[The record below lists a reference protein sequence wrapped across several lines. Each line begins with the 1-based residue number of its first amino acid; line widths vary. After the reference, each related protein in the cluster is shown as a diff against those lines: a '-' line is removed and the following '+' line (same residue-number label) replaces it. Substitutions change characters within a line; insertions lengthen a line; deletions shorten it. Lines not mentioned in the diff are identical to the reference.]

1 MKKDVL
7 VVTTGLLSLSLAG
20 CNGSSNDT
28 VEPSV
33 GDGWA
38 LVWSDEFDGA
48 EIDSEK
54 WNHEKNCWGGG
65 NAEQQCYVDDA
76 KNSFVQDGKLTIRV
90 IKGDTT
96 GPDSVE
102 GSDGYG
108 ETLTTLPYSSARL
121 RTMNNG
127 DWKYGRFEVR
137 AKLPL
142 GQGTWPAI
150 WMLPTDYV
158 YGGWAA
164 SGEIDIMEAVNLG
177 TTYQHEGVEK
187 RENRVHGTLH
197 YGKAWPNNVY
207 SGEEYDFGDENISP
221 ADDFHTYAI
230 EWEQG
235 EIRWYVDD
243 VHYATQTSE
252 GWWSHYQDD
261 DGNWISGTDDAPY
274 NQKFHLIL
282 NLAMGGSWP
291 SSVNDGGIDETIE
304 QAEMQVDY
312 VRIYQC
318 SVDPE
323 TGKGCA
329 TPASGDAVTNEGV
342 EEPDFPKEV
351 DLSAMSLPL
360 FANGDLLDGFNLNGW
375 DDSNNDTRTIADNLI
390 NISIIDNGNAY
401 IESLNG
407 ALDMADFIDG
417 ELSFDLNLVS
427 GNASALSVKMDSGYP
442 ALAPIDIPFAQLPA
456 VDEWKSF
463 TFPVNDFIAAGTNG
477 FSINGVS
484 NPVVFE
490 PVNNVDLAFK
500 VDNLIFTKPLV
511 IAADSIV
518 EGFILDGYTAD
529 APDSRNF
536 SDGMLDAQF
545 SGAGNLFFTA
555 ESALDMSRYANWVLK
570 FDINI
575 VDLGSNSDVLI
586 KMDSGWPNVSDI
598 ALADSPQG
606 LLADGQWH
614 TYAIPVID
622 FIAAE
627 NRFSPGSQFDVN
639 SVTNP
644 FVLEGLGGEN
654 LHVKLRNI
662 RFVAP

>member
-7 VVTTGLLSLSLAG
+7 VVTSGLLSLALFG
-20 CNGSSNDT
+20 CNSSSSDT
-28 VEPSV
+28 VKPNAGE
-33 GDGWA
+33 GWS
-38 LVWSDEFDGA
+38 LVWSDEFDGS

-54 WNHEKNCWGGG
+54 WSHEKNCWGGG
-65 NAEQQCYVDDA
+65 NAEQQCYVDEV
-76 KNSFVQDGKLTIRV
+76 KNSFIQDGKLTIRV

-102 GSDGYG
+102 GSEGYG

-121 RTMNNG
+121 RTMNKG

-137 AKLPL
+137 AKLPQ

-177 TTYQHEGVEK
+177 TTYQHNGVTK
-187 RENRVHGTLH
+187 PENRVHGTLH

-207 SGEEYDFGDENISP
+207 SGEEYDFGDENMSP
-221 ADDFHTYAI
+221 VDDFHTYAI

-252 GWWSHYQDD
+252 GWWSHYQDE
-261 DGNWISGTDDAPY
+261 DGNWVSGADDAPY

-291 SSVNDGGIDETIE
+291 TSVNDGGIDSTIE
-304 QAEMQVDY
+304 QAEMQVDF
-312 VRIYQC
+312 VRVYQC
-318 SVDPE
+318 SVNPD

-329 TPASGDAVTNEGV
+329 TPISESAVKNEGV
-342 EEPDFPKEV
+342 TEPDFPSEV

-360 FANGDLLDGFNLNGW
+360 FNAGSLLDGFNLKGW
-375 DDSNNDTRTIADNLI
+375 DDGGNDTRAIADDQIL
-390 NISIIDNGNAY
+390 ISIIDNGNAY

-407 ALDMADFIDG
+407 ALDMSEFIDG
-417 ELSFDLNLVS
+417 ELSFDLSLVS
-427 GNASALSVKMDSGYP
+427 GNASALAVKMDSGYP

-456 VDEWKSF
+456 VGEWQSF
-463 TFPVNDFIAAGTNG
+463 AFSVNDFIAAGTNG
-477 FSINGVS
+477 FSIIGVS

-490 PVNNVDLAFK
+490 PVNNVDLAFNI
-500 VDNLIFTKPLV
+500 DNLIFTKPLV
-511 IAADSIV
+511 IVAENII
-518 EGFILDGYTAD
+518 EGFVLDGYTAD
-529 APDSRNF
+529 AADSRNF
-536 SDGMLDAQF
+536 SDGVLDAQF

-555 ESALDMSRYANWVLK
+555 ASPLNLSRYEDWSLTFELNV
-570 FDINI
+570 
-575 VDLGSNSDVLI
+575 VDLGSNTDVLI

-598 ALADSPQG
+598 ALGETSQG
-606 LLADGQWH
+606 LHADGQWH
-614 TYAIPVID
+614 TYTIAVAD
-622 FIAAE
+622 FIAAD
-627 NRFSPGSQFDVN
+627 NRFSPGSQFDMTN
-639 SVTNP
+639 VTNP
-644 FVLEGLGGEN
+644 FVVEGLGGED
-654 LHVKLRNI
+654 LHVQLRNI
-662 RFVAP
+662 RFIAP

>member
-7 VVTTGLLSLSLAG
+7 VVATGLLSLTLTG
-20 CNGSSNDT
+20 CNSNSEETTDLN
-28 VEPSV
+28 VSN
-33 GDGWA
+33 GWS
-38 LVWSDEFDGA
+38 LVWSDEFDST
-48 EIDSEK
+48 EIDSDK
-54 WNHEKNCWGGG
+54 WSHEKNCWGGG

-76 KNSFVQDGKLTIRV
+76 KNSFIEDGKLTIRV

-108 ETLTTLPYSSARL
+108 ETLKTLPYSSARL
-121 RTMNNG
+121 RTMNKG

-137 AKLPL
+137 AKLPQ

-177 TTYQHEGVEK
+177 TTYQDNGVTK
-187 RENRVHGTLH
+187 PENRVHGTLH

-207 SGEEYDFGDENISP
+207 SGEEYDFGDEHISP

-243 VHYATQTSE
+243 VHYATQTSK
-252 GWWSHYQDD
+252 GWWSHYQDE
-261 DGNWISGTDDAPY
+261 DGNWVSGADDAPY

-291 SSVNDGGIDETIE
+291 TAVNEGGIDSTIE

-312 VRIYQC
+312 VRVYQC
-318 SVDPE
+318 SADPE

-329 TPASGDAVTNEGV
+329 TPVSQQAVINDGV
-342 EEPDFPKEV
+342 AEPDFPSEV
-351 DLSAMSLPL
+351 DLSALTLSL
-360 FANGDLLDGFNLNGW
+360 FESGSLLDGFSLNGW
-375 DDSNNDTRTIADNLI
+375 DDGSNDSRTIVDETI

-407 ALDMADFIDG
+407 ALDMSEFIGG
-417 ELSFDLNLVS
+417 ELNFDLSLVS
-427 GNASALSVKMDSGYP
+427 GNASSLAVKMDSGYP
-442 ALAPIDIPFAQLPA
+442 ALAPIDIPFSQLPA
-456 VDEWKSF
+456 MGDWKSF
-463 TFPVNDFIAAGTNG
+463 SFSVNDFIAAGTNG
-477 FSINGVS
+477 FSIEGVS

-500 VDNLIFTKPLV
+500 IDNLVFTKPLTM
-511 IAADSIV
+511 ISDSLND
-518 EGFILDGYTAD
+518 GFTLDGYTSD
-529 APDSRNF
+529 AADSREF
-536 SDGMLDAQF
+536 VDGVLNAQF
-545 SGAGNLFFTA
+545 NGTGNLFFTA
-555 ESALDMSRYANWVLK
+555 ASSLDMSRYANWRLS
-570 FDINI
+570 FDLNI
-575 VDLGSNSDVLI
+575 MALGSNTDVLI

-598 ALADSPQG
+598 ALGDTTQG
-606 LLADGQWH
+606 LLADGEWH
-614 TYAIPVID
+614 TYTIAVAD
-622 FIAAE
+622 FIAAD
-627 NRFSPGSQFDVN
+627 NRFSPGSQFDVTN
-639 SVTNP
+639 VSNP
-644 FVLEGLGGEN
+644 FVIEGLGGEN
-654 LHVKLRNI
+654 LHVQLRNI